1 MGYRTIVVGTDG
13 SVTAN
18 AAQRAAVAM
27 AKRTKARVVLVC
39 GWDPARTNR
48 PLAEQTLR
56 RAEAAVRREN
66 VDVQAELLRGEP
78 AELIL
83 KTAERHGADLIVV
96 GNKGIG
102 EATRFRL
109 GSVPDRIAHSSIC
122 DILIV
127 DTTGA
132 VDAERTEARPYRKL
146 VVGTDGSPTATEA
159 ARKGMELA
167 MQLRAEVTLV
177 YVGDPVVGAIALE
190 ETSSARPERVEVRTR
205 VLQGDPSEQLC
216 RVAEEDDIDLMVVG
230 NKGMSGARRI
240 LLGSVPNNL
249 AHYAPTD
256 VLIVKTVDLSLDDV
270 QPGHGAVIQIGGGR
284 RVAAFRDED
293 GAVHALSPRCTHM
306 GCTVDWNDADK
317 TWDCP
322 CHGSRYGTDGEVIRG
337 PAEKA
342 LAKQDVPS

>member
-18 AAQRAAVAM
+18 AAQRAAVTM

-83 KTAERHGADLIVV
+83 KTAERHGADLI
-96 GNKGIG
+96 
-102 EATRFRL
+102 
-109 GSVPDRIAHSSIC
+109 
-122 DILIV
+122 
-127 DTTGA
+127 
-132 VDAERTEARPYRKL
+132 
-146 VVGTDGSPTATEA
+146 
-159 ARKGMELA
+159 
-167 MQLRAEVTLV
+167 
-177 YVGDPVVGAIALE
+177 
-190 ETSSARPERVEVRTR
+190 
-205 VLQGDPSEQLC
+205 
-216 RVAEEDDIDLMVVG
+216 VVG

>member
-1 MGYRTIVVGTDG
+1 MYRTILLGTDG

-18 AAQRAAVAM
+18 AAQRAAVVV
-27 AKRTKARVVLVC
+27 AKRTRARIVLVSAW
-39 GWDPARTNR
+39 GPPKMTR
-48 PLAEQTLR
+48 PVAEQMLR
-56 RAEAAVRREN
+56 RAESAVRREKVE
-66 VDVQAELLRGEP
+66 VDTELSRGDP

-83 KTAERHGADLIVV
+83 KAADRHGADLIVV

-109 GSVPDRIAHSSIC
+109 GSVPDRVAHSAVC

-132 VDAERTEARPYRKL
+132 VNAGRLEARQYKKL
-146 VVGTDGSPTATEA
+146 VVGTDGSPTASEA
-159 ARKGMELA
+159 ARKCMELA
-167 MQLRAEVTLV
+167 MQLRAELTLV
-177 YVGDPVVGAIALE
+177 YVGDPIVGAITLE
-190 ETSSARPERVEVRTR
+190 ETAATGPERVEVHTR
-205 VLQGDPSEQLC
+205 VLEGDPTEQLS
-216 RVAEEDDIDLMVVG
+216 RVAQEEDVDLMVVG
-230 NKGMSGARRI
+230 NKGMSGARRF

-270 QPGHGAVIQIGGGR
+270 QPGHGAVIQIGGKR
-284 RVAAFRDED
+284 LAVYRDES

-306 GCTVDWNDADK
+306 GCTVDWNDGDK

-322 CHGSRYGTDGEVIRG
+322 CHGSRYRTDGEVIQG
-337 PAEKA
+337 PAEKG
-342 LAKQDVPS
+342 LAQQDVRA